1 MSEYWAEGN
10 SNIACRNFINNLDKI
25 KLQYI
30 IKIYKSFINKNE
42 TDYAIDICDTLNNDL
57 GIFFVGFRSDYFNDK
72 EGLKRWDSLYKIFDE
87 KSQYLRRTPS
97 FESMTM
103 YLLKCDIEI
112 LKKLLKV
119 RINCN
124 KNRKLCEETIA
135 IPPRKKQSQIGGSNS
150 RDIFLDFLNIN
161 PDNTKII
168 IKILGKFNIFNTNK
182 YDKYDPLDT
191 QIIEKT
197 VNSISNYWLNGDDN
211 LFLYSNRHYKVYDI
225 WYVIMFL
232 YKKTPSELNLYYKGE
247 HAVPPSP
254 FASKEY

>member
-1 MSEYWAEGN
+1 MNEYWAEGN
-10 SNIACRNFINNLDKI
+10 SNIACRNFINNLNKI

-30 IKIYKSFINKNE
+30 IKIYKSFINENDK
-42 TDYAIDICDTLNNDL
+42 DYAIDICDTLNNDL

-72 EGLKRWDSLYKIFDE
+72 EGLKRWDSLNKIFNE

-119 RINCN
+119 RIKCN
-124 KNRKLCEETIA
+124 KNNKFCDETIA
-135 IPPRKKQSQIGGSNS
+135 NPPKKQYQKGGSNS
-150 RDIFLDFLNIN
+150 RDIFLDFININ

-168 IKILGKFNIFNTNK
+168 IKILGKFNIFNKNK

-197 VNSISNYWLNGDDN
+197 VNSISNYWLNGDRS
-211 LFLYSNRHYKVYDI
+211 LFLYSNRYNTVYDI
-225 WYVIMFL
+225 WNVIMFL
-232 YKKTPSELNLYYKGE
+232 YKKTPSELNIYYGE
-247 HAVPPSP
+247 QHVL
-254 FASKEY
+254 